1 MESLRGNRAVDVKQ
15 RSRGMIIIHPITL
28 SSSSLHQ
35 FGQHVFD
42 LVLVLFER
50 VELLIHFL
58 LLSVHSLFDGHLH
71 CCHRFFGFRLLRLE
85 AVFDLRLT
93 LLDSVEPFLQ
103 SPDLLSEDLSLV
115 SR

>member
-1 MESLRGNRAVDVKQ
+1 MESLRGNGVVDVDQ
-15 RSRGMIIIHPITL
+15 RSRNMIIIRSHSV
-28 SSSSLHQ
+28 SSSSPHQ

-42 LVLVLFER
+42 LILVLFER

-71 CCHRFFGFRLLRLE
+71 CCHRFFVVRLLRLE

-93 LLDSVEPFLQ
+93 LLNSVEPFL
-103 SPDLLSEDLSLV
+103 
-115 SR
+115 